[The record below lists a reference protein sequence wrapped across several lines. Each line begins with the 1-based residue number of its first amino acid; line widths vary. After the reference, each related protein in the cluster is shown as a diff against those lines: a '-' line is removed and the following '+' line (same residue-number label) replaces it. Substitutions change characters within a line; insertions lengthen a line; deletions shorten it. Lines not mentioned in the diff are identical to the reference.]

1 MASKLEMYSALADRT
16 AHQIT
21 NSFSEW
27 TAFLKTAARLY
38 KYPFHEQLM
47 IYAQKPDATACA
59 EYDVWN
65 QRMGRYVR
73 RGSTGIALID
83 TTGNRPRLKYVFDLN
98 DTGEGENSRYPH
110 IWAYRQQ
117 YEDAVSKALENR
129 FDVSGDEG
137 LEVQLERAAAQLVDE
152 YWNAN
157 QRDILG
163 ILENSFLEDYDD
175 FNVGVA
181 FRNAAVVSTTYMLM
195 YRCGIDPSEHFLH
208 EDFLDVFDFNTPS
221 TLAALGTGISQVSE
235 TVLRQIEAAVK
246 AEERKMS
253 LTNEAERTDNHGQQ
267 PDLHTDRGLPGAES
281 GPGRE
286 RDAALG
292 QVREDAPGISSEGA
306 PGPLERPH
314 SDREAV
320 PPLAGDRR
328 DGGAALGGPD
338 AEAGGGGRG
347 DGGLEGPRPDEVGG
361 PDEQLQSPGGG
372 NDTGGA
378 DLQLTPQEPEPTA
391 TGDWLA
397 EGVPVAQLSAQD
409 EHGQFT
415 LFELPVFPS
424 EQEQISQIHEAESVS
439 RTSSASFFSQEEI
452 DHVLRLGS
460 NTAGSRMTI
469 AAAFQRQK
477 SMEEITTLL
486 RQQYYGG
493 VGFKSENGNFSA
505 WYGEDGLHL
514 ERGKSAR
521 YSMTAQIISWEDV
534 AARVSTLMEQGRFA
548 TNVELAEADGY
559 VKKALALKLLYVF
572 HDFDEKAK
580 QQGYLPSLEA
590 IRCGNYPEE
599 VEKTAA
605 LMSAPDTLARLTNEF
620 TAFRAAYGRD
630 RELLRS
636 HYHKPDRILEGLRD
650 LVRPER
656 EYTTD
661 MASVPALKMF
671 ITDDE
676 IDAAL
681 SSRNFAVSKSD
692 LCAFFNEDHTAGEKA
707 DYLRLLYG
715 TGVMSNALSKA
726 NGSYEDFSRKGIK
739 YEKACCDSVKLSWMN
754 VVARVSNLI
763 KTGRYFMPEEVPQW
777 DAKQE
782 NPALDT
788 AKRLINE
795 YCQREFGDD
804 ADYSDLSKVGLAY
817 TTTEEGELD
826 VQVSADLVDFR
837 MLYEVDGE
845 LVARVQ
851 FHDLDDLNE
860 FLEDLDFSELVAF
873 AEEHREKEQVVSAPP
888 AYNAYNDIKEHR
900 PDSIVLF
907 QVGDFFEMY
916 GEDAKT
922 AAELLDL
929 AITTRPIPG
938 IGRLPMCGIPG
949 HRLNDYVELLRD
961 KYDVTVAALGD
972 NGERQIITRL
982 SFDHEAEAAIDAQE
996 AVYGA
1001 DAFGSRTLGTIPD
1014 PPEPYLP
1021 LRDKATQEDIDAA
1034 IQRWN
1039 GSIESKHA
1047 VVRYM
1052 ERHGREKD
1060 TAAWLSREYGGAPAL
1075 PLRVTLTGTGEEA
1088 TLPWPKAQRRIAQL
1102 IEQDRFY
1109 TVEEQDRYDNI
1120 DPIAIR
1126 EALAQSGIVNGE
1138 VADPDALANNP
1149 FIRQV
1154 REDVERI
1161 TGDEEDRENE
1171 EIFAQYLPVLRDKV
1185 LTDKAYRNAV
1195 RNSDKENARVEGH
1208 AAVDRAAVT
1217 IQNAD
1222 FMRLYYDTPKYHD
1235 RFHEAVINETY
1246 ASISAEMSEA
1256 QEPVPLPDLSG
1267 QPIRVN
1273 GDTVTIGEG
1282 PATHE
1287 VDVTLTDEEYEQL
1300 QSIGKP
1306 LSPPYQVGDTVYLD
1320 NTAFVITEIR
1330 DYEVELSDPS
1340 LLYPIFRAES
1350 KEQFE
1355 RLLRQDAR
1363 NQTITDYLAVDLDL
1377 IDTDLQEI
1385 LVDDNGAI
1393 SLEEKQIISGLF
1405 RNGKTNSDVAAYLS
1419 ATFAGATGTAELL
1432 SGDLADYFASP
1443 SALEIDILDNF
1454 NSRLTSSWAE
1464 IAPILRAMYD
1474 QERDGF
1480 THEPIFQNTA
1490 HIEAA
1495 PALSQSPKGANAG
1508 PGNADNANPSVDTAS
1523 PDEAPEMEQMPHSQQ
1538 PESQNRP
1545 TYTSEPVAV
1554 YSAEENHLPFDVVVE
1569 RLHFDEPERTP
1580 PTPTPTNFRITDDHL
1595 GEGGAKTKF
1604 KRNMAAI
1611 TLLKE
1616 LEFEGRQATPEEQ
1629 AVLSQYVGWGGLA
1642 DAFDEGKEAWA
1653 SEFAELYEALSPE
1666 EYAAARAS
1674 TLNAHYTSPT
1684 VIKAIYEAVGN
1695 MGFETGNIL
1704 EPSMGV
1710 GNFFGLLP
1718 DTMTGS
1724 KLYGVEL
1731 DSITGRIA
1739 KQLYPNA
1746 NITVAGFEKTRFS
1759 NDTFDL
1765 AVGNVPFGSY
1775 KVNDPK
1781 YNKLGFTIHNYFAA
1795 KILDEVRPGGIA
1807 AFLTSRYTMDARDTS
1822 VREYLAQRADL
1833 LGAIRL
1839 PNNAFKANAG
1849 TEVVTDILFFQKR
1862 EAPMEE
1868 LPPWVQVGETED
1880 GLTVNSYF
1888 IDHPEMVLGT
1898 LTHDDRM
1905 YGDRNDITCEPIPR
1919 ADLTD
1924 QLHEAISHIHGQYR
1938 AAEAP
1943 ELNEGQKSA
1952 GIIPADPNVKNF
1964 SFTVVDGEVYYR
1976 EDSIMARPELNATA
1990 KERVKALVELR
2001 ECVRE
2006 LIDLQTDDALD
2017 SKIRA
2022 QQDRLNSLYDA
2033 FANKYGLINSRANRL
2048 AFSSDSSYYLLC
2060 ALEVLDD
2067 EGRLKGKSDIFTK
2080 RTIKPHHA
2088 VTSVDTA
2095 SEALA
2100 VSISE
2105 RACVD
2110 LGYMASLMGG
2120 SEKIP
2125 QIVEDLKGVIFKD
2138 PRSGPFDL
2146 ESGGTSWAN
2155 GWQTADEY
2163 LSGNVRKKLRE
2174 AEAAA
2179 GSEPF
2184 FAVNVEALR
2193 QAQPKDLDASE
2204 IEVRLGATWI
2214 DKSYIQQFM
2223 YETFSTPWY
2232 LKSDIQVN
2240 FSPYTA
2246 EWEITDWDR
2255 VASNNIAA
2263 YTTYGTP
2270 RASAYKILEESLN
2283 LRDVRIYDTVEDPDG
2298 KERRVINVKETT
2310 LAAQKQQAIKDAFRD
2325 WIWKD
2330 PERRQT
2336 LVRQYNEEMNC
2347 IRPREYD
2354 GSHIVFPGM
2363 NPEIELREH
2372 QRNAI
2377 AHVLYGGNTLL
2388 AHEVG
2393 AGKTFEMVASA
2404 MESKRLGLCSKS
2416 IIVVPNHLTEQ
2427 WGSEFLRLYPSAN
2440 ILVTTKRDFETHRR
2454 KKFCARI
2461 ATGDYDAIII
2471 GHSQFEKIP
2480 ISYERQERIIEDQI
2494 DEIVQG
2500 IKELERKGG
2509 EKFSVKQMERTKRGL
2524 ESRLEK
2530 LQASHRKDDVI
2541 SFEQLGVDR
2550 MFVDESDNYK
2560 NLFLFTKMRNVA
2572 GLSTSDAQKSSDM
2585 FAKCRYLDEVTGGRG
2600 VVFATGTPISNSMT
2614 EMYTIQRYLQY
2625 DLLQEMGMGHFDC
2638 WASRFG
2644 ETVTAMELA
2653 PEGYN
2658 F

>member
-83 TTGNRPRLKYVFDLN
+83 TTGNTPRLKYVFDLV
-98 DTGEGENSRYPH
+98 DTGGRENSRYPH
-110 IWAYRQQ
+110 IWTYRHQ
-117 YEDAVSKALENR
+117 YEDAVSKALKNR

-163 ILENSFLEDYDD
+163 ILENSFLEEYDD

-181 FRNAAVVSTTYMLM
+181 FRNAAVVSATYMLM

-235 TVLRQIEAAVK
+235 TVLRQIEATVK

-253 LTNEAERTDNHGQQ
+253 LTNEAERTENHGQQ
-267 PDLHTDRGLPGAES
+267 PDLHTDRGLSGAELGS
-281 GPGRE
+281 GWE
-286 RDAALG
+286 RGAAPG
-292 QVREDAPGISSEGA
+292 QVWEDAPGVSSEGT
-306 PGPLERPH
+306 PGPLEQPH
-314 SDREAV
+314 PDRETV

-338 AEAGGGGRG
+338 AEAGNRGRS

-372 NDTGGA
+372 NDPGGA
-378 DLQLTPQEPEPTA
+378 DF
-391 TGDWLA
+391 
-397 EGVPVAQLSAQD
+397 QLSTQD

-415 LFELPVFPS
+415 LFGLPVFPS
-424 EQEQISQIHEAESVS
+424 EQEQISQIHEAESVK
-439 RTSSASFFSQEEI
+439 TPSAIS
-452 DHVLRLGS
+452 V
-460 NTAGSRMTI
+460 
-469 AAAFQRQK
+469 
-477 SMEEITTLL
+477 
-486 RQQYYGG
+486 
-493 VGFKSENGNFSA
+493 SE
-505 WYGEDGLHL
+505 
-514 ERGKSAR
+514 
-521 YSMTAQIISWEDV
+521 T
-534 AARVSTLMEQGRFA
+534 
-548 TNVELAEADGY
+548 
-559 VKKALALKLLYVF
+559 
-572 HDFDEKAK
+572 
-580 QQGYLPSLEA
+580 P
-590 IRCGNYPEE
+590 
-599 VEKTAA
+599 
-605 LMSAPDTLARLTNEF
+605 
-620 TAFRAAYGRD
+620 
-630 RELLRS
+630 
-636 HYHKPDRILEGLRD
+636 
-650 LVRPER
+650 
-656 EYTTD
+656 
-661 MASVPALKMF
+661 
-671 ITDDE
+671 
-676 IDAAL
+676 
-681 SSRNFAVSKSD
+681 
-692 LCAFFNEDHTAGEKA
+692 
-707 DYLRLLYG
+707 
-715 TGVMSNALSKA
+715 
-726 NGSYEDFSRKGIK
+726 
-739 YEKACCDSVKLSWMN
+739 
-754 VVARVSNLI
+754 
-763 KTGRYFMPEEVPQW
+763 
-777 DAKQE
+777 
-782 NPALDT
+782 LDT

-817 TTTEEGELD
+817 TTTEEGELE
-826 VQVSADLVDFR
+826 VQVSADLVDYR

-851 FHDLDDLNE
+851 FNDLDELNE
-860 FLEDLDFSELVAF
+860 FFEDLDFSELVAF
-873 AEEHREKEQVVSAPP
+873 AEERREKEQTVSIPA
-888 AYNAYNDIKEHR
+888 AYNAYNDIKEHH

-907 QVGDFFEMY
+907 QMGDFFEMY

-922 AAELLDL
+922 AAEMLDL
-929 AITTRPIPG
+929 AITTRPVAG
-938 IGRLPMCGIPG
+938 IGRLTLCGVPS
-949 HRLNDYVELLRD
+949 HRLDDYVELLRD

-972 NGERQIITRL
+972 NGERQVITRL
-982 SFDHEAEAAIDAQE
+982 SFDHEAERAIDAHE

-1001 DAFGSRTLGTIPD
+1001 DAFGSRTLGTTPD
-1014 PPEPYLP
+1014 LPEPYLP

-1060 TAAWLSREYGGAPAL
+1060 TAAWLSREYGSAPAL

-1102 IEQDRFY
+1102 IQQDRFY
-1109 TVEEQDRYDNI
+1109 TVEEQDRFDNI
-1120 DPIAIR
+1120 DPVAIR

-1138 VADPDALANNP
+1138 VVDPDALANDP

-1154 REDVERI
+1154 RADVERI
-1161 TGDEEDRENE
+1161 TRDEANRESE
-1171 EIFAQYLPVLRDKV
+1171 
-1185 LTDKAYRNAV
+1185 V
-1195 RNSDKENARVEGH
+1195 R
-1208 AAVDRAAVT
+1208 
-1217 IQNAD
+1217 
-1222 FMRLYYDTPKYHD
+1222 
-1235 RFHEAVINETY
+1235 
-1246 ASISAEMSEA
+1246 
-1256 QEPVPLPDLSG
+1256 EPAPLPDLSS
-1267 QPIRVN
+1267 QPISVN

-1330 DYEVELSDPS
+1330 DYDVELRDPS

-1355 RLLRQDAR
+1355 RLLRQDDR
-1363 NQTITDYLAVDLDL
+1363 NQAITDYLAVDLDL

-1385 LVDDNGAI
+1385 LVDENGVI
-1393 SLEEKQIISGLF
+1393 SLGEKQIISGLF

-1419 ATFAGATGTAELL
+1419 ATFAGATGTVELL

-1443 SALEIDILDNF
+1443 SALEINILDNF
-1454 NSRLTSSWAE
+1454 NSKLTSSWAE
-1464 IAPILRAMYD
+1464 IAPVLRAMYD

-1480 THEPIFQNTA
+1480 THEPIFQDAA
-1490 HIEAA
+1490 HFEAA
-1495 PALSQSPKGANAG
+1495 PALSQSPKGANDG
-1508 PGNADNANPSVDTAS
+1508 PGNAENANPSVDTAS
-1523 PDEAPEMEQMPHSQQ
+1523 PVEAPEMEQMPHSQ
-1538 PESQNRP
+1538 PSESQNRP

-1642 DAFDEGKEAWA
+1642 DAFDEGKEAWS

-1684 VIKAIYEAVGN
+1684 VIKAIYEAMGT

-1746 NITVAGFEKTRFS
+1746 NITVAGFETTRFS

-1795 KILDEVRPGGIA
+1795 KMLDEVRPGGIA
-1807 AFLTSRYTMDARDTS
+1807 AFLTSRYTMDAQDTS

-1868 LPPWVQVGETED
+1868 LPSWVQLGETED

-1905 YGDRNDITCEPIPR
+1905 YGDRKDITCEPIPG
-1919 ADLTD
+1919 ADLAE
-1924 QLHEAISHIHGQYR
+1924 QLHEAISHIHGEYR

-1943 ELNEGQKSA
+1943 ELGEGQKSA
-1952 GIIPADPNVKNF
+1952 DIIPADPTVKNF

-1976 EDSIMARPELNATA
+1976 EDSIMVKPELNATA

-2006 LIDLQTDDALD
+2006 LIDLQTDDAPD

-2033 FANKYGLINSRANRL
+2033 FSNKYGLINSRANRL

-2105 RACVD
+2105 RARVD

-2125 QIVEDLKGVIFKD
+2125 QIVEELKGIIFKD
-2138 PRSGPFDL
+2138 PKTGPFDL
-2146 ESGGTSWAN
+2146 EGPTWAE

-2179 GSEPF
+2179 DTDPF
-2184 FAVNVEALR
+2184 FSSNVTALR

-2214 DKSYIQQFM
+2214 DKAYIQQFM

-2232 LKSDIQVN
+2232 YQGDIEVN

-2246 EWEITDWDR
+2246 EWEVAGWD
-2255 VASNNIAA
+2255 VIPSNNVAA
-2263 YTTYGTP
+2263 YTTYGTY
-2270 RASAYKILEESLN
+2270 RANAYKILEETLN
-2283 LRDVRIYDTVEDPDG
+2283 LRDVRIYDTVVDPDG
-2298 KERRVINVKETT
+2298 KERRVLNAKETT

-2461 ATGDYDAIII
+2461 ATGDYDAVII

-2500 IKELERKGG
+2500 IKELERTGG
-2509 EKFSVKQMERTKRGL
+2509 ERFSIKQMERTKRGL

-2530 LQASHRKDDVI
+2530 LQANHRKDDVI

-2644 ETVTAMELA
+2644 ETVTALELA